1 MQRIMYPLLTL
12 LLACCFFCDS
22 AIVGEEN
29 HEDCF
34 ASDSVLKCDF
44 IESTQD
50 VRMDE
55 RVNKFQTVL
64 VMNTGQLLL
73 HPSVCTSVSLYHI
86 GSVMVTSTSQKAAN
100 CSGKALH
107 LHNVTVDQ
115 IPPYLEMISLENSRL
130 TGTFLS
136 QPYLKKVKVVN
147 SWLRHF
153 DLDTAMSGAS
163 EVRLHRTNITT
174 LNRLHM
180 AGRSKLF
187 ITDSTVQEV
196 SENAINFFENASVEV
211 MRSVFQDDSTEI
223 VVHNYKIGIVI
234 ANITGSWRIKY
245 KCRDTQETHGTTV
258 NKYFSDGKQNDFPL
272 QVLLGVLVVLLA
284 ISVSYNCYT
293 WKESRKI
300 KVRAKEEIKT
310 LMEA

>member
-1 MQRIMYPLLTL
+1 MELVYHLLTL
-12 LLACCFFCDS
+12 LLACCLSCDS

-64 VMNTGQLLL
+64 VMNAGQLLL

-86 GSVMVTSTSQKAAN
+86 GSVMFTSTSQKAAN

-136 QPYLKKVKVVN
+136 QPHLKKVKVVN

-153 DLDTAMSGAS
+153 DLDTVMSGAS

-187 ITDSTVQEV
+187 ITDSTIQEV
-196 SENAINFFENASVEV
+196 SENAINFLENANVEV
-211 MRSVFQDDSTEI
+211 LRSVFQDDSTEI
-223 VVHNYKIGIVI
+223 VVHNYKIGILL
-234 ANITGSWRIKY
+234 ANITGSWKINY
-245 KCRDTQETHGTTV
+245 KCRDTQETTV
-258 NKYFSDGKQNDFPL
+258 NKYFSDGRIGQQNDFPL
-272 QVLLGVLVVLLA
+272 QVLLGVLGVLLA
-284 ISVSYNCYT
+284 ISVFYNCYT
-293 WKESRKI
+293 WRESKKI
-300 KVRAKEEIKT
+300 KVKAKEEIKA

>member
-1 MQRIMYPLLTL
+1 MARVCSLIVS
-12 LLACCFFCDS
+12 LACCFCCNCI
-22 AIVGEEN
+22 IVGEEN
-29 HEDCF
+29 HESCVV
-34 ASDSVLKCDF
+34 SDSQIKCDF

-50 VRMDE
+50 VRVDE

-64 VMNTGQLLL
+64 VMNAGQLLL

-86 GSVMVTSTSQKAAN
+86 GSVMFTSTSQRAAN

-136 QPYLKKVKVVN
+136 QPHLKKVKVVN

-153 DLDTAMSGAS
+153 DLDTAMSGTS

-174 LNRLHM
+174 LNKLHM

-187 ITDSTVQEV
+187 MTDSMVQKV
-196 SENAINFFENASVEV
+196 SENAMNFMEHTSIEV

-223 VVHNYKIGIVI
+223 VVHNYKIGII
-234 ANITGSWRIKY
+234 LANITGSWRINY
-245 KCRDTQETHGTTV
+245 KCGDTPDTHKTAV
-258 NKYFSDGKQNDFPL
+258 DKYSADKQIGKQNDIPL
-272 QVLLGVLVVLLA
+272 QVALGVLGVMLA
-284 ISVSYNCYT
+284 ISVCYNCYT
-293 WKESRKI
+293 LNESRKI
-300 KVRAKEEIKT
+300 KAKYRYTGIT
-310 LMEA
+310 TQS